1 MTSAA
6 MMLISPGATS
16 DKTSGSSRPQSAAGM
31 AVGKFDASDDIG
43 IETHQ
48 EQCDV
53 LEVANKENEDG
64 LL

>member
-1 MTSAA
+1 MTSVAV
-6 MMLISPGATS
+6 MLTSPGSTL
-16 DKTSGSSRPQSAAGM
+16 DKTSGSSRPQSATGM
-31 AVGKFDASDDIG
+31 AVGKSDASDDIG